1 MLGVFYLCKFKLLN
15 SKVINLLKEKQRLV
29 TKINEIT
36 NPIIID
42 KINSIL
48 NDVNPNTMLTD
59 SQICL
64 VRERQEEYLRSP
76 KEVINLSEF
85 KASIKEK
92 YGF

>member
-1 MLGVFYLCKFKLLN
+1 MNILE
-15 SKVINLLKEKQRLV
+15 EKQRLV
-29 TKINEIT
+29 TKINQIT
-36 NPIIID
+36 NPTIID

-48 NDVNPNTMLTD
+48 NDSYENSFLTD
-59 SQICL
+59 SQISI
-64 VRERQEEYLRSP
+64 VRERQEEYLSSP

>member
-1 MLGVFYLCKFKLLN
+1 MNILE
-15 SKVINLLKEKQRLV
+15 EKQRLV
-29 TKINEIT
+29 TKINQIT
-36 NPIIID
+36 NPTIID

-48 NDVNPNTMLTD
+48 NDSFENSYLTD
-59 SQICL
+59 SQISI
-64 VRERQEEYLRSP
+64 VRERQEEYLSSP